1 MKTITAKCQSEVAN
15 NRFRSKEYA
24 KAPLKELRDIMN
36 KTKAKMPLGEISHL
50 CDIGSLIPRTTTG
63 FMATRHQNLIPEG
76 PHKVLVKRDRS
87 SKKENSFENTKNSEE
102 NSKSL
107 LLNQRNSALKKK
119 NLSIR
124 VTDNSPKNQPI
135 KLVQF
140 KSLST
145 KHANGPKVDPLQP
158 AASISIPN
166 YEPAKCSLKRNGIV
180 AAYAANTNQ
189 GLVR

>member
-1 MKTITAKCQSEVAN
+1 MKTITTKSQSDV
-15 NRFRSKEYA
+15 RFRSKEHP

-50 CDIGSLIPRTTTG
+50 CDISSLMPRTTTG

-76 PHKVLVKRDRS
+76 PHKVLAKRDGN
-87 SKKENSFENTKNSEE
+87 SKKENSFDNPKNNEE
-102 NSKSL
+102 SSKSL
-107 LLNQRNSALKKK
+107 LLKKK
-119 NLSIR
+119 QLSIR
-124 VTDNSPKNQPI
+124 VTDNSPKNQAI

-145 KHANGPKVDPLQP
+145 KHANEPKVNPLQP
-158 AASISIPN
+158 ASTISIPN
-166 YEPAKCSLKRNGIV
+166 YEPAKYSLKRNGIV

>member
-1 MKTITAKCQSEVAN
+1 
-15 NRFRSKEYA
+15 
-24 KAPLKELRDIMN
+24 
-36 KTKAKMPLGEISHL
+36 
-50 CDIGSLIPRTTTG
+50 
-63 FMATRHQNLIPEG
+63 MAARHQNLIPEG
-76 PHKVLVKRDRS
+76 PHKVLAKRDTS
-87 SKKENSFENTKNSEE
+87 SKKENSFEGTKNSEGS
-102 NSKSL
+102 SKSL
-107 LLNQRNSALKKK
+107 LVNKNDNQAKSLLKKK

-124 VTDNSPKNQPI
+124 VTESSPKNQPI

-145 KHANGPKVDPLQP
+145 KHANEQRLDKEIATIPLQP

-166 YEPAKCSLKRNGIV
+166 YEPAKCSLKKNGIV